1 MAASP
6 SSNSERFAIVSKE
19 ERDFLLKDAV
29 TDSTRTAT
37 AFWIRTFEEFCSSTE
52 VSCKLETVDED
63 TLSDVLERFYCGLKP
78 EFYFR
83 LSDERKPAIVATY
96 SSPLSRKVNQVQL
109 LRQAM
114 RHAQLDLCVV
124 VAHVARRL
132 SHRSTGSINQ
142 ALERKTVVSTCDIA
156 ARGAIQRHP
165 ISLERGIP

>member
-19 ERDFLLKDAV
+19 ERDLLLKDAV
-29 TDSTRTAT
+29 PDSTRTAT
-37 AFWIRTFEEFCSSTE
+37 AFWIRTFEEFCSSTG

-78 EFYFR
+78 EFYFQ
-83 LSDERKPAIVATY
+83 LSDATCDERKPAIVATY
-96 SSPLSRKVNQVQL
+96 SSPLSRKLNQVQL
-109 LRQAM
+109 LRQAT

-132 SHRSTGSINQ
+132 SHRSTGSKNQ
-142 ALERKTVVSTCDIA
+142 ALERKTVVSTCAPATLPQEALSRDI
-156 ARGAIQRHP
+156 
-165 ISLERGIP
+165 